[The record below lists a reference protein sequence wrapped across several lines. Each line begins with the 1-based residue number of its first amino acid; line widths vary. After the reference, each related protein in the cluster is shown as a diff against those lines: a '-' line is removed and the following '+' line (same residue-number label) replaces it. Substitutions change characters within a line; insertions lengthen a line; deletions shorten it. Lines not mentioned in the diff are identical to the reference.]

1 MSKIYIK
8 CKLLDSFGSSNVA
21 YEDPFPEDGSSVSL
35 KSSVSISSS
44 SGLGEVEIF
53 EYPGGYTGI
62 GFGAPGCFKT
72 CG

>member
-1 MSKIYIK
+1 MK
-8 CKLLDSFGSSNVA
+8 CGPLRG
-21 YEDPFPEDGSSVSL
+21 DGSSMSL

-44 SGLGEVEIF
+44 SGLGEEVETF

-72 CG
+72 